1 MIKESVSSH
10 VGFAFQR
17 MSDSKQ
23 ENFND
28 PFLL

>member
-10 VGFAFQR
+10 LGFAFQE

-23 ENFND
+23 NNFNN
-28 PFLL
+28 PFLV

>member
-10 VGFAFQR
+10 MGFAFQE

-23 ENFND
+23 ENFDD
-28 PFLL
+28 PSLV